1 MAYYALDDHH
11 VVGLLHD
18 TRKHV
23 QEEPAP
29 SPDEETL

>member
-1 MAYYALDDHH
+1 MAYYSLDDHH

-23 QEEPAP
+23 QEPEGRG
-29 SPDEETL
+29 